1 MIHLKPYER
10 IKYYREKIL
19 GISQAKFAKKLKIST
34 SNLSNIE
41 VERVRLT
48 DRVISEIAEAYNLNE
63 NWIKTGEEPIEKPQS
78 RDEEILT
85 FFNKIKDNDNIFA
98 KRFILA
104 LSKLDMQ
111 DWEALDKL
119 INNYLDISKDN
130 TNNEIIQQ
138 RTKPDHKLTPAEKRH
153 IVNTEIESEEK
164 ATTFIASTG
173 TNGI

>member
-1 MIHLKPYER
+1 MKPYER

-85 FFNKIKDNDNIFA
+85 FFNKIKDNDNI
-98 KRFILA
+98 A
-104 LSKLDMQ
+104 L
-111 DWEALDKL
+111 
-119 INNYLDISKDN
+119 
-130 TNNEIIQQ
+130 
-138 RTKPDHKLTPAEKRH
+138 
-153 IVNTEIESEEK
+153 
-164 ATTFIASTG
+164 
-173 TNGI
+173 